1 MRMSFKSYVSL
12 IILVTVSASFSI
24 GSLTAATLHLLMHV
38 EVIRSILFGLGG
50 GLLAGASTTIL
61 LYIYPFYKSDK
72 IKRELDNNMAFST
85 SYMAILARS
94 SVPPDRIFRSISK
107 IHQELAIVKE
117 SRVIMRDIELFGVD
131 IITALENASKRATSE
146 RFRELL
152 EGFIATI
159 RTGGQL
165 RSYLLDKA
173 KESIQHKRITLRKF
187 SDTLSILSE
196 FYVTLLVAGPLIFVV
211 ILAVMAM
218 LGGYGFGLL
227 NPTLLLRLLTYVA
240 IPIGS
245 VVFLIIIDALSPR

>member
-1 MRMSFKSYVSL
+1 
-12 IILVTVSASFSI
+12 
-24 GSLTAATLHLLMHV
+24 MHV

-50 GLLAGASTTIL
+50 GLLAGALTTIL
-61 LYIYPFYKSDK
+61 FYIYPFYKSDK
-72 IKRELDNNMAFST
+72 IKRELESNLAFST
-85 SYMAILARS
+85 SHMAILARS
-94 SVPPDRIFRSISK
+94 GVPPDKIFRSVSEIP
-107 IHQELAIVKE
+107 QELAIVKE
-117 SRVIMRDIELFGVD
+117 SKVIMRDVELFGVD
-131 IITALENASKRATSE
+131 IITALEKASKRTPSE

-159 RTGGQL
+159 RSGGPL
-165 RSYLLDKA
+165 KSYLLDKSN
-173 KESIQHKRITLRKF
+173 ESIQHKKINLQKF

-196 FYVTLLVAGPLIFVV
+196 FYVTLLIAGPLIFVV

-240 IPIGS
+240 IPLGS